1 MAVTPVPI
9 KADKGNGQ
17 PGLKFVF
24 ELGLLDVHVLEFAGF
39 KDLPALQA
47 LNEFSIFVT
56 RHDLHTGMSAL
67 RHFVLFRR
75 Y

>member
-1 MAVTPVPI
+1 M
-9 KADKGNGQ
+9 
-17 PGLKFVF
+17 GLKFVF